1 MTDIGFP
8 SPENV
13 IYMDE
18 SLTTTRSR
26 VFKCSLRKKTVSLLC
41 GYETA
46 NVFFEKWE
54 NLNSMAP

>member
-13 IYMDE
+13 IYMNE

-26 VFKCSLRKKTVSLLC
+26 VFNAVQERKRYHFCLGMKR
-41 GYETA
+41 
-46 NVFFEKWE
+46 VFFEKWE
-54 NLNSMAP
+54 NLNSMIP

>member
-13 IYMDE
+13 IYMNE

-26 VFKCSLRKKTVSLLC
+26 VFNAVQER
-41 GYETA
+41 
-46 NVFFEKWE
+46 
-54 NLNSMAP
+54 